1 MSGKRILLAGIL
13 GGIAMFVWTSIA
25 HMATPLGMVGIK
37 LIPNEQPVISAM
49 QASMGNERGFYFFP
63 SMGVPMD
70 APRSERNAAM
80 AKYQS
85 ILDKNPSGI
94 LIYKPAGEKAMT
106 MGQLGGEFGLE
117 LVEALLLA
125 ALLSMTALASF
136 GSRLGFAFAVGII
149 AALSTNMSYF
159 TWYGFPMNYTCA
171 AMFTEVMK
179 YVVAGSVIAWLAGR
193 SVVRKFG
200 ATA

>member
-1 MSGKRILLAGIL
+1 MLAGL
-13 GGIAMFVWTSIA
+13 FGGIAMFVWTSIA

-80 AKYQS
+80 ANYQT

-106 MGQLGGEFGLE
+106 MGQLGIEFGLE
-117 LVEALLLA
+117 VLEALLLA
-125 ALLSMTALASF
+125 VLISMTTLKSF
-136 GSRLGFAFAVGII
+136 GSRLGFALVVGLI
-149 AALSTNMSYF
+149 AAVSTNVSYF
-159 TWYGFPMNYTCA
+159 NWYGFPLNYTCA
-171 AMFTEVMK
+171 AKFTEVMK
-179 YVVAGSVIAWLAGR
+179 YVVAGSVIAWMAGKA
-193 SVVRKFG
+193 SGKSAG
-200 ATA
+200 AVA